1 MGKDTLIEK
10 RIAIRR
16 IVDKTRFVE
25 GYGNSFS
32 FDYLIAFEDCTDC
45 ARDEIHTELV
55 CVDKHGAIGLSF
67 VSMSLDELMAIT
79 TAVPAGSEEERF
91 CKETVEKEFQ
101 DNTFAILR
109 EEFSPTPDDNP
120 LGVFR
125 KDACR
130 MRYAT
135 VTQLAQDFLKD
146 VKKEAEEYGV
156 AVNGED
162 LNKVLILS
170 LTYHGHSAEVYM
182 DLINAEVSTY
192 VDGNAEDIN
201 NFAGL
206 TDHYLFSIGE
216 NGICSEWDYE
226 NVFMDIY
233 NHLYGTPFWLM
244 EAMNIIDVK
253 AGLAGP
259 SDKFP
264 FDILKDHATEVV
276 IQNGLN
282 GVGSWADI
290 QNNW

>member
-1 MGKDTLIEK
+1 MEEK
-10 RIAIRR
+10 VAIMEEKVAFRK
-16 IVDKTRFVE
+16 IIDKTRFME
-25 GYGNSFS
+25 GYGKSFS

-55 CVDKHGAIGLSF
+55 CVNKQGAVGLSF
-67 VSMSLDELMAIT
+67 VCMSPDELMSIT
-79 TAVPAGSEEERF
+79 TAVPADSEEERF
-91 CKETVEKEFQ
+91 CKKAVEEEFQ
-101 DNTFAILR
+101 DKYFAIVH
-109 EEFSPTPDDNP
+109 EFNPTPDDNP

-130 MRYAT
+130 MRYAQ

-146 VKKEAEEYGV
+146 VKKEAEDYGI
-156 AVNGED
+156 AVNGEN
-162 LNKVLILS
+162 LNKVLIIS
-170 LTYHGHSAEVYM
+170 MSYHGHTAEVYM

-192 VDGNAEDIN
+192 VDGNAEEVN

-206 TDHYLFSIGE
+206 TDHCLFSIGDD
-216 NGICSEWDYE
+216 GICSEWDYE

-233 NHLYGTPFWLM
+233 NHLYGTPIWLS

-253 AGLAGP
+253 AGLTEP

-276 IQNGLN
+276 IKNGLN
-282 GVGSWADI
+282 GEGTWADI
-290 QNNW
+290 QNN